1 MIRKSLFSL
10 LVFLCGSAMFA
21 QDLSNIQI
29 HGFVTQGF
37 LYSSSNN
44 YLSTNSS
51 SGSLNWSD
59 GVVSISDPVSD
70 KLRVGIQMHMSQLGD
85 VGGPTLQ
92 VDWATGDYHASDKAR
107 FSFGKVKTV
116 IGLFNDTQDVD
127 SVHLWALLP
136 QGVYPID
143 NKSFTLAHY
152 GADFYGDMRL
162 GEQGGTLSYRAY
174 AGYRTLDLESGY
186 VKEIDQ
192 SMPRFEQAFGLPNAL
207 ITAAP
212 GGKVFGGDVRWQTPL
227 KGLLIRSSASAED
240 MQGSAG
246 AVSINAARNVLTQQY
261 AKFERGKFL
270 AAFELK
276 RMPVSLTYIANTA
289 GGPIPVGNPVDW
301 HSWYVMTSYRAT
313 KKFQVGTYYSHLVDA
328 GGGES
333 TSRYQDYSKDWTISG
348 RYDFDS
354 HFYAKVE
361 EHFLHGTD
369 IGYYSDTNPNGL
381 KSQSKIL
388 AARIG
393 VTF

>member
-1 MIRKSLFSL
+1 MIRRSL
-10 LVFLCGSAMFA
+10 LGLFVFLCASAVFA

-44 YLSTNSS
+44 YLSLNSS

-70 KLRVGIQMHMSQLGD
+70 KLRVGVQMHMSALGD
-85 VGGPTLQ
+85 VGGPILQ
-92 VDWATGDYHASDKAR
+92 VDWATGEYRVSDKAR

-127 SVHLWALLP
+127 AVNLWALLP

-152 GADFYGDMRL
+152 GADFSGDMAL
-162 GEQGGTLSYRAY
+162 GEQGGTLSYRGY

-186 VKEIDQ
+186 VKEIDE
-192 SMPRFEQAFGLPNAL
+192 SMPWFEQKFGLPNAL
-207 ITAAP
+207 ITSAP

-227 KGLLIRSSASAED
+227 KGLLIGSSASAED

-246 AVSINAARNVLTQQY
+246 SVSIIATRNVVTQQY
-261 AKFERGKFL
+261 AKYERGKFM
-270 AAFELK
+270 AAFEYK

-289 GGPIPVGNPVDW
+289 AGPYPVGNPVDW
-301 HSWYVMTSYRAT
+301 RSWYVMTSYRAS
-313 KKFQVGTYYSHLVDA
+313 KKLEVGTYYSHIVDA

-333 TSRYQDYSKDWTISG
+333 TSVYQHYSKDWTISG

-361 EHFLHGTD
+361 EHFVHGTD
-369 IGYYSDTNPNGL
+369 IGYYSDSNPNGE
-381 KSQSKIL
+381 KPRSNIL

-393 VTF
+393 FSF

>member
-1 MIRKSLFSL
+1 MIRKSLLGFF
-10 LVFLCGSAMFA
+10 VILCASAIFA

-70 KLRVGIQMHMSQLGD
+70 KLRVGIQLHLAQLGD

-92 VDWATGDYHASDKAR
+92 VDWAAGDYRANDKAR

-127 SVHLWALLP
+127 AVQLWALLP

-143 NKSFTLAHY
+143 NKSFDLAHY
-152 GADFYGDMRL
+152 GADFYGDMPL
-162 GEQGGTLSYRAY
+162 GKRGGTLSYRGY

-186 VKEIDQ
+186 VKDFNEA
-192 SMPRFEQAFGLPNAL
+192 MPGFEQAFGLPNAL
-207 ITAAP
+207 VTTAP
-212 GGKVFGGDVRWQTPL
+212 GGTVFGGDARWQTPL
-227 KGLLIRSSASAED
+227 KGLLIGSSAFAED
-240 MQGSAG
+240 LQGNAG
-246 AVSINAARNVLTQQY
+246 AVSIHAARNIVTQQY
-261 AKFERGKFL
+261 AKFERGKFF

-276 RMPVSLTYIANTA
+276 RMPVGLTYTANTA
-289 GGPIPVGNPVDW
+289 GGPIPVLNPVDW
-301 HSWYVMTSYRAT
+301 RSWYAMTSYRAT
-313 KKFQVGTYYSHLVDA
+313 RKLQVGTYYSHIVDA

-333 TSRYQDYSKDWTISG
+333 TSVYQHYSKDWTISS
-348 RYDFDS
+348 RYDFNS
-354 HFYAKVE
+354 HFYAKLE
-361 EHFLHGTD
+361 GHFLHGTD
-369 IGYYSDTNPNGL
+369 LGYYSDSNPNGL
-381 KSQSKIL
+381 KARSNIL

-393 VTF
+393 FSF